1 MNYPNFSSAL
11 NTLFKDAPSNAPQNS
26 LQLAQAI
33 GVSPSTIT
41 RHASGDKLPS
51 ADLLAN
57 IVEAFPED
65 QQPILIRA
73 YMRDSLPA
81 ALRRRV
87 YPEVGPE
94 RFQEQ
99 ATDDITIICRALE
112 SFSPTHLSALRYLI
126 ERAATHPP
134 ILRAL
139 MSVVDGM
146 RGE

>member
-11 NTLFKDAPSNAPQNS
+11 NTLFNDAPANSPQNS
-26 LQLAQAI
+26 LQLAQRL

-41 RHASGDKLPS
+41 RHASGDKLPGP
-51 ADLLAN
+51 DLFAL
-57 IVEAFPED
+57 IVEAFPEE
-65 QQPILIRA
+65 QQSMLIRA

-99 ATDDITIICRALE
+99 ATDDITVICRALE
-112 SFSPTHLSALRYLI
+112 SFSPAHLAALRYLI
-126 ERAATHPP
+126 ERAATQPP

-139 MSVVDGM
+139 LSVVAGM